1 MSQVLVTTCL
11 QVEKKLAFEFTY
23 ADSSRQHVQ
32 TPEAA
37 HVSSGICKTG
47 QDGASENVI
56 FARLVKIW
64 WSGESLLSLQQE
76 INLKQKWVSCWILDL

>member
-1 MSQVLVTTCL
+1 M
-11 QVEKKLAFEFTY
+11 
-23 ADSSRQHVQ
+23 HMQ